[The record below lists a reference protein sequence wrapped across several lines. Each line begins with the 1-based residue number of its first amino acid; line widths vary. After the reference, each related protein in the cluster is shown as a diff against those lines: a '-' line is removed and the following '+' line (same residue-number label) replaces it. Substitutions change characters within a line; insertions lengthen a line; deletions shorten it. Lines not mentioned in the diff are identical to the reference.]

1 MFSDVYEQNY
11 EKWTASTVRK
21 CMQEAVTVPAPLT
34 SMEEL
39 TDESTTLL
47 STANSLLDS
56 FRVTDDTLKSLN
68 VLRKNGQVNDFLAKF
83 DELMVKVV
91 ER

>member
-1 MFSDVYEQNY
+1 
-11 EKWTASTVRK
+11 
-21 CMQEAVTVPAPLT
+21 MQEAVTVPAPLT

-91 ER
+91 ERQKTVEIPSSYFFLKEKHY